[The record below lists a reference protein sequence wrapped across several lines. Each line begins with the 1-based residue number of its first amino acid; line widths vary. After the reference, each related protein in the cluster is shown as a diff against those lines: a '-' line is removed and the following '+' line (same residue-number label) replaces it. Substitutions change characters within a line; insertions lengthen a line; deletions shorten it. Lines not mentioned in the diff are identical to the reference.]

1 MEWIWD
7 WEPGVVEE
15 ELDCWDW
22 DTELLLEFG
31 PLLTSTIDLRSGSAV
46 AGLVLTL
53 STAIFLLIVLI
64 GTSESGVKLVKPSL
78 NPLKIR

>member
-1 MEWIWD
+1 MEWIWDWD

-22 DTELLLEFG
+22 DTELLLELG

-46 AGLVLTL
+46 TGLVLTL
-53 STAIFLLIVLI
+53 STAIFLPNCSNRDERERDEI
-64 GTSESGVKLVKPSL
+64 GEAFP
-78 NPLKIR
+78 